1 MGNQRRVKMKS
12 RKKLFG
18 VVVGLLLSS
27 QGVANA
33 DFEYDFAPSQWTYTE
48 TNSAAYGPSGSLSSS
63 QMQLTSAN
71 YSDWSGNTFGTPI
84 MNQKGSYSITIPYNV
99 DKIDF
104 SYTYSTEDK
113 DNSNFDVAQ
122 TTIDGVSTTIPPFT
136 EQENYVF
143 ETEMVPM
150 IVSGTKSIDLTG
162 KQGKTFS
169 IDQLCNDCAYGSATI
184 TITSFEVG
192 RITNNSNVIL
202 ADAKPTIA
210 ADSKGYTCKPGSH
223 SFFQYGITKI
233 AAAPTSMVYTL
244 ILNGARVSSVSSDNW
259 SVLSRS
265 AFDTSD
271 KSISGA
277 ATSAS
282 ATWIVEGASSKSA
295 QCEVLAFQDGASALA
310 YSANS

>member
-1 MGNQRRVKMKS
+1 VKSQLRVIGIIFAFLVS
-12 RKKLFG
+12 G
-18 VVVGLLLSS
+18 QS
-27 QGVANA
+27 VANA
-33 DFEYDFAPSQWTYTE
+33 DFEYDFAPSQWKYTE
-48 TNSAAYGPSGSLSSS
+48 TNDAAYGPSGSLSES

-71 YSDWSGNTFGTPI
+71 YSDWSGNTFGTQLTE
-84 MNQKGSYSITIPYNV
+84 QKGSYSITIPTNV
-99 DKIDF
+99 DKIEF
-104 SYTYSTEDK
+104 TYEYSTGDK
-113 DNSNFDVAQ
+113 DHSGYDKAQYTVDGNS
-122 TTIDGVSTTIPPFT
+122 IDIPPFT
-136 EQENYVF
+136 AQQNYSF
-143 ETEMVPM
+143 GAQIVPT
-150 IVSGTKSIDLTG
+150 VVTGSKSIDLTG

-169 IDQLCNDCAYGSATI
+169 IDQLCSDCVYGSATI
-184 TITSFEVG
+184 KITGFRVG

-202 ADAKPTIA
+202 ADAKPTIT
-210 ADSKGYTCKPGSH
+210 ADSKGYTCKPGTH
-223 SFFQYGITKI
+223 SFFQYGVTKI

-271 KSISGA
+271 KSVSGA

-282 ATWIVEGASSKSA
+282 ATWIVDGASSKSA